1 MFTLADTFN
10 NNIISRH
17 RSLVAAVRAK
27 GKHLR
32 AIRRRN
38 GQNSYVTYEIT
49 GPDGEAVDYDDL
61 INAEEAVRWERM

>member
-1 MFTLADTFN
+1 MFTLTDTFN
-10 NNIISRH
+10 NRPLSRH

-27 GKHLR
+27 SKHFK

-38 GQNSYVTYEIT
+38 GENSYVTYEIT
-49 GPDGEAVDYDDL
+49 GPDGAAVDYDDL

>member
-1 MFTLADTFN
+1 MFTLTDTFN

-27 GKHLR
+27 GKHAR

-38 GQNSYVTYEIT
+38 GQNSYVTYNIT
-49 GPDGEAVDYDDL
+49 GPDGAAVDYYDL
-61 INAEEAVRWERM
+61 INAEETVRWERM